1 MAVHKIRGRQL
12 PGHTAAP
19 TIPVVCG
26 GRSNGARRYSIFA
39 STVVV
44 ILMATMACGVESQ
57 VPVEVSS
64 EEFFAARVNGAADLR
79 DFVTYEDDWEPL
91 KLKMGQPLVE
101 SCDTTPVEVDC
112 TLSWDGVSALIV
124 DYPDKLNLLYL
135 DLTGPGAFLDY
146 GGATIRVGDPIE
158 QLQKIFPAAYEQRGH
173 DCASEVESGHECSH
187 AAIVTAPDD
196 LNSMSF
202 TYDPHSGLIE
212 TIRYR
217 RNIV

>member
-1 MAVHKIRGRQL
+1 MTTRMNAGLI
-12 PGHTAAP
+12 
-19 TIPVVCG
+19 
-26 GRSNGARRYSIFA
+26 
-39 STVVV
+39 STGVV

-64 EEFFAARVNGAADLR
+64 EAFFAAKVNGAADLR

-135 DLTGPGAFLDY
+135 ELTGPGAFLDY
-146 GGATIRVGDPIE
+146 GSATIRVGDPIE
-158 QLQKIFPAAYEQRGH
+158 QLQKIFPTAYEQRGH
-173 DCASEVESGHECSH
+173 NCTSEVEVESVHECSH
-187 AAIVTAPDD
+187 AALVKAPDD
-196 LNSMSF
+196 LNSMIF
-202 TYDPHSGLIE
+202 IYDPRSGLIE